1 MKRQPAKTPNKKPSK
16 TAASPWTKAEL
27 DRLVEEATVDCYN
40 ESEQVSGLYTMI
52 QDNLAFPFQ
61 TEVLG
66 APATVQGIDLTDRE
80 EIVAVCRRGNHRQ
93 KILLTDLPLP
103 SPPPPGAEWIA
114 AYRHWARAGFSSG
127 CEESDS

>member
-1 MKRQPAKTPNKKPSK
+1 MKREPAKTPKKRPPKKGASRWSK
-16 TAASPWTKAEL
+16 AQL
-27 DRLVEEATVDCYN
+27 DPLVEEATVDCYN
-40 ESEQVSGLYTMI
+40 ESEQVTGLYTMI

-66 APATVQGIDLTDRE
+66 APATVQGIDL
-80 EIVAVCRRGNHRQ
+80 
-93 KILLTDLPLP
+93 PLP

-114 AYRHWARAGFSSG
+114 ACRHWARAGFSSG